1 MKKILGAIG
10 VGVLTGIVVGG
21 YMTWRKNKKLEEKID
36 ETFSDEFVNNVV
48 EKTTENL
55 KDINNQVQEDIQ
67 KSFDE
72 LAKTKN
78 DVLNNIS
85 ERHAKLDEEIRK
97 MEESQIKT
105 TQTTDE
111 IKEEAKAAVAEVVG
125 QDENESDKEH
135 REKIEKLQAETEK
148 QLDDLLADLN
158 K

>member
-1 MKKILGAIG
+1 MKILKAIAIG
-10 VGVLTGIVVGG
+10 VGVGVVVGG
-21 YMTWRKNKKLEEKID
+21 YMSWKRSKKIEKEVD
-36 ETFSDEFVNNVV
+36 EVFDEEFVNNVV

-97 MEESQIKT
+97 MEESQKT
-105 TQTTDE
+105 TQTIDK

-148 QLDDLLADLN
+148 QLDDLLEDLA

>member
-1 MKKILGAIG
+1 MKSILKAVGL
-10 VGVLTGIVVGG
+10 GVLAGVVIGG
-21 YMTWRKNKKLEEKID
+21 YMTWKKNKEVQEKID
-36 ETFSDEFVNNVV
+36 DVFDDEFVNNVV
-48 EKTTENL
+48 EKTNEELRKVN
-55 KDINNQVQEDIQ
+55 DEVQEDIK
-67 KSFDE
+67 KSYDE
-72 LAKTKN
+72 LWKTKGEIWS
-78 DVLNNIS
+78 NIK
-85 ERHAKLDEEIRK
+85 ERHQKLDEEIKK

-105 TQTTDE
+105 TQTIDE

>member
-1 MKKILGAIG
+1 MKIFKAIG
-10 VGVLTGIVVGG
+10 LGLVAGVVVGG
-21 YMTWRKNKKLEEKID
+21 IMAYRRSKKVQEKVD
-36 ETFSDEFVNNVV
+36 EVFDEEFVNNVV

-135 REKIEKLQAETEK
+135 REKIEKLQAEIEK
-148 QLDDLLADLN
+148 QLDDLA

>member
-1 MKKILGAIG
+1 MKIFKAIG
-10 VGVLTGIVVGG
+10 LGLVAGVVVGG
-21 YMTWRKNKKLEEKID
+21 IMAYRRSKKVQEKVD
-36 ETFSDEFVNNVV
+36 EVFDEEFVNNVV

-111 IKEEAKAAVAEVVG
+111 IKEEAKAVVAEVVG

-148 QLDDLLADLN
+148 QLDDLLNDLN

>member
-1 MKKILGAIG
+1 MKIFKAIG
-10 VGVLTGIVVGG
+10 LGLVAGVVVGG
-21 YMTWRKNKKLEEKID
+21 IMAYRRSKKVQEKVD
-36 ETFSDEFVNNVV
+36 EVFDEEFVNNVV

-97 MEESQIKT
+97 MEESQKT
-105 TQTTDE
+105 TQTIDE
-111 IKEEAKAAVAEVVG
+111 IKEEAKAVVAEVVG

>member
-1 MKKILGAIG
+1 MKIFKAIG
-10 VGVLTGIVVGG
+10 LGLVAGVVVGG
-21 YMTWRKNKKLEEKID
+21 IMAYRRSKKVQEKVD
-36 ETFSDEFVNNVV
+36 EVFDEEFVNNVV

-78 DVLNNIS
+78 DVLNNNIS

-111 IKEEAKAAVAEVVG
+111 IKDEAIDELDKVVG

-148 QLDDLLADLN
+148 QLDDLLNDLS

>member
-1 MKKILGAIG
+1 MKNVLKAVGLGILA
-10 VGVLTGIVVGG
+10 GIVVGG
-21 YMTWRKNKKLEEKID
+21 YMTWKKNKEVQEKVD
-36 ETFSDEFVNNVV
+36 ETFNDEVINNIV

-55 KDINNQVQEDIQ
+55 KDINEKVQEDLQ

-72 LAKTKN
+72 LGKTKN
-78 DVLNNIS
+78 DVLNNIA

-97 MEESQIKT
+97 MEESQKT
-105 TQTTDE
+105 TQTIDKIT
-111 IKEEAKAAVAEVVG
+111 EEAKAAVAEVVG

-148 QLDDLLADLN
+148 QLDDLLEDLA

>member
-1 MKKILGAIG
+1 MKIFKAIG
-10 VGVLTGIVVGG
+10 LGLVAGVVVGG
-21 YMTWRKNKKLEEKID
+21 IMVYRRSKKVQEKVD
-36 ETFSDEFVNNVV
+36 EVFDEEFVNNVV

-148 QLDDLLADLN
+148 QLDDLLNDLS